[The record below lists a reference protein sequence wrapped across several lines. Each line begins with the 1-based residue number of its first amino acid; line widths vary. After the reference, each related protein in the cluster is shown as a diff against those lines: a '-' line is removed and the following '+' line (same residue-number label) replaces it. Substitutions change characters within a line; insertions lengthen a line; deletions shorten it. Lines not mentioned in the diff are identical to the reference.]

1 MIAAMSTL
9 FTNVTALLMDEDFTT
24 LKDGY
29 VAVEGSKIT
38 YVGPDRPQGSFD
50 ETIDCAG
57 KAMMPGFV
65 NAHTHVPMTLM
76 RGYGG
81 GHNLQDWLNQYIFPA
96 EAKLDDRAV
105 AAGAGLG
112 LAEMI
117 ASGVTCIADMYMH
130 TPVIA
135 RQVLEAGISANL
147 SCGGVY
153 FGAPEDFSPETC
165 GDCRN
170 QIALTEE
177 WHGANDGQILVD
189 ASVHAEYTSNPPL
202 WKWMADY
209 AAEHRLNMHVHVSET
224 VSEHQAC
231 LERWGKTPT
240 QILDQYGVWD
250 SGRDLAAH
258 CVYTTPEDW
267 AIMSKKHVSCVHNP
281 WSNLKL
287 GSGVAPVPDMLRAGV
302 NVALGTDGM
311 SSHNSADL
319 FSDVKLAACLQAGV
333 RRDPMALSACQALEM
348 ATVNGAEA
356 LGRDTG
362 VIAPGKTADLIL
374 VDFSAPNLTP
384 CHDVAE
390 NLVYAAH
397 GSNVDMNMARGKVIY
412 EKGEFFTLDLER
424 IRYEVERYALPLLF
438 GSNA

>member
-1 MIAAMSTL
+1 MSVL
-9 FTNVTALLMDEDFTT
+9 LEHVTAVTMDQERRI
-24 LKDGY
+24 LKDAY
-29 VAVEGSKIT
+29 VAVEGSKIAS
-38 YVGPDRPQGSFD
+38 VGTQRPQGEFARV
-50 ETIDCAG
+50 IDG
-57 KAMMPGFV
+57 RGRVLMPGLI
-65 NAHTHVPMTLM
+65 NAHTHLPMVLM

-81 GHNLQDWLNQYIFPA
+81 GQDLQHWLQDYIFPA
-96 EAKLDDRAV
+96 EAKLDPRAV
-105 AAGAGLG
+105 AAGTALG

-117 ASGVTCIADMYMH
+117 ASGVTCVADMYMK
-130 TPVIA
+130 TDTIA
-135 RQVLEAGISANL
+135 QQIVQAGISANL

-153 FGAPEDFSPETC
+153 FGAPEDFSPQTC
-165 GDCRN
+165 GDCQN
-170 QIALTEE
+170 QIALTQA
-177 WHGANDGQILVD
+177 WHRANEGQIQVD
-189 ASVHAEYTSNPPL
+189 ASIHAEYTSNPPL

-231 LERWGKTPT
+231 LERWGKTPI

-250 SGRDLAAH
+250 SGRALAAH

-267 AIMSKKHVSCVHNP
+267 ALMARKHVSCVHNP

-287 GSGVAPVPDMLRAGV
+287 GSGVAPIPAMIRAGV

-319 FSDVKLAACLQAGV
+319 FSDIKLAACLQAGV
-333 RRDPMALSACQALEM
+333 SRDPRAVSALQALEM
-348 ATVNGAEA
+348 ATVNGAAA

-374 VDFSAPNLTP
+374 VDFTAPNLTP
-384 CHDVAE
+384 CHDVVE

-397 GSNVDMNMARGKVIY
+397 GSNVDMNMARGTVIY

-424 IRYEVERYALPLLF
+424 IRYEAEHYALPLLF
-438 GSNA
+438 GYNS